1 MELLEAHHYDYL
13 LDASLEFLHKESE
26 EWLNT
31 VSFWRDEMA
40 FYYILIAKNIPKEI
54 PAKSK
59 EIKAGIEDE
68 ITKIDTGE
76 LDYIQNSIEQ
86 HEWFLGRLLDSKNID
101 EHLYRERHE
110 DLLRQIQKFEYRIKR
125 LKKSIFTLEKSLVV
139 N

>member
-1 MELLEAHHYDYL
+1 MELLTAHQFDYL
-13 LDASLEFLHKESE
+13 LDASLELLHKESE

-40 FYYILIAKNIPKEI
+40 FYYILIAKNIPKDI
-54 PAKSK
+54 PSKSK
-59 EIKAGIEDE
+59 ELKADIEDE

-86 HEWFLGRLLDSKNID
+86 HEWFLSRLLDSENID
-101 EHLYRERHE
+101 EHLYREKHE
-110 DLLRQIQKFEYRIKR
+110 ELLMQIKRFENRIKR
-125 LKKSIFTLEKSLVV
+125 LKLDIFSLEKSLVV

>member
-1 MELLEAHHYDYL
+1 MELLESHHYDYL

-40 FYYILIAKNIPKEI
+40 FYYILIARNIPKEI
-54 PAKSK
+54 PVKSK
-59 EIKAGIEDE
+59 ELKAGIEDE

-86 HEWFLGRLLDSKNID
+86 HEWFLGRLLDSENID

-110 DLLRQIQKFEYRIKR
+110 ELLLQIQKFENRIKR
-125 LKKSIFTLEKSLVV
+125 LKKDIFSLERSLVI